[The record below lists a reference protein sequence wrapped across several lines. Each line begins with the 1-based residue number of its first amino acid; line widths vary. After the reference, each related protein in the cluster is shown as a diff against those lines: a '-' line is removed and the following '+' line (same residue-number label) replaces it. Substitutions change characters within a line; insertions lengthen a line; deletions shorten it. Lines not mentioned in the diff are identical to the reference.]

1 MASNRACIWHEGLW
15 PVSTAAGFAT
25 IRRPLVSPILPT
37 PTPHRLPV
45 QALVQQRAAAELE
58 LAAARE
64 AGEAE
69 AAARWQGRVTDLR
82 KQVGLPVL
90 MACILSCYSKSAY
103 DERSC

>member
-1 MASNRACIWHEGLW
+1 M
-15 PVSTAAGFAT
+15 
-25 IRRPLVSPILPT
+25 
-37 PTPHRLPV
+37 

-82 KQVGLPVL
+82 KQVG
-90 MACILSCYSKSAY
+90 MA
-103 DERSC
+103 R